1 MIRRPPRS
9 TLFPYTTLFRSK
21 SVQDLIASAKKQGLA
36 KAALKAG
43 YPTSDF
49 PYFRQGK
56 SNNDV
61 LNRFPEVEAWA
72 FTAKAGSVSNPV
84 PMENG
89 WDVFEIP
96 DPQPPRLRPLA
107 QGRTFARGRLIA
119 SPQLPLAPD

>member
-61 LNRFPEVEAWA
+61 LNRFPEVEASGL
-72 FTAKAGSVSNPV
+72 TAKDLKSTRLDSSHLAISYAVLCLEV
-84 PMENG
+84 
-89 WDVFEIP
+89 EI
-96 DPQPPRLRPLA
+96 A
-107 QGRTFARGRLIA
+107 V
-119 SPQLPLAPD
+119 